1 MPSISRK
8 RPPPE
13 RIGLFGLFGSGNS
26 GNDGSLEAM
35 LIFLRQVR
43 PDAELACICPT
54 PNKVQ
59 EEFGVAGVAAV
70 SPGSGAV
77 VRLLNRLSF
86 GTLGRLANWIYAI
99 RWMRKFDLLVIPG
112 TGILDDFGTGPWQIP
127 YWLFRWCLSARLC
140 GSEIWFVSIGAGP
153 IHHPMSRRLMK
164 WAAAMAAYRSYRD
177 AISKEFMESI
187 GLNVRSDRV
196 YPDLAFKL
204 QGPDCSRPRR
214 SDGEDLTVGVGVMN
228 YSGWRSDL
236 EHRADFFDAYLKKLT
251 RFVVW
256 LLNRGYRIRILTGH
270 TFDQL
275 AVDAFVKALARE
287 RGTIEPERLFAEPA
301 PTLHD
306 LMREISLTDI
316 VVATRFHNVV
326 CALKLGKPTISIE
339 YANKNRVLLADMGLG
354 NFCQHIEKLDV
365 DLLIEQFI
373 ALVDDRQQRAQRI
386 ERTVRNYQRQ
396 LACQDAF
403 LASRLLP
410 RLADELPEVTE

>member
-1 MPSISRK
+1 
-8 RPPPE
+8 
-13 RIGLFGLFGSGNS
+13 
-26 GNDGSLEAM
+26 
-35 LIFLRQVR
+35 
-43 PDAELACICPT
+43 
-54 PNKVQ
+54 
-59 EEFGVAGVAAV
+59 
-70 SPGSGAV
+70 
-77 VRLLNRLSF
+77 
-86 GTLGRLANWIYAI
+86 
-99 RWMRKFDLLVIPG
+99 
-112 TGILDDFGTGPWQIP
+112 
-127 YWLFRWCLSARLC
+127 
-140 GSEIWFVSIGAGP
+140 
-153 IHHPMSRRLMK
+153 
-164 WAAAMAAYRSYRD
+164 
-177 AISKEFMESI
+177 
-187 GLNVRSDRV
+187 
-196 YPDLAFKL
+196 
-204 QGPDCSRPRR
+204 
-214 SDGEDLTVGVGVMN
+214 
-228 YSGWRSDL
+228 
-236 EHRADFFDAYLKKLT
+236 
-251 RFVVW
+251 
-256 LLNRGYRIRILTGH
+256 
-270 TFDQL
+270 
-275 AVDAFVKALARE
+275 VKALARE